1 MIWLRNQRPEKSLT
15 YAYERDKIGKMVK
28 PDNSDLPKEFPLGG
42 FLTKALVESDLTA
55 VQQLF
60 ESDSGYFEL
69 VQGAPAGGA
78 EAHSFYAQLP
88 PDKTEDDKFVLGL
101 FDETGKLTG
110 VIDLIRDYPEPGHW
124 YFGLLFLDPRYRGQ
138 GHGSRIA
145 RDLNDILRRAG
156 GRRLRLASVLR
167 NTGAVHFWERLGFTE
182 ERRVERSLTPDR
194 SVTLLVLARDL

>member
-110 VIDLIRDYPEPGHW
+110 VIDLIRDYPEPML
-124 YFGLLFLDPRYRGQ
+124 FGRLPSWGLY
-138 GHGSRIA
+138 A
-145 RDLNDILRRAG
+145 RHATGLQLRDIS
-156 GRRLRLASVLR
+156 LRLLAPDARPAVALDDVSGLR
-167 NTGAVHFWERLGFTE
+167 V
-182 ERRVERSLTPDR
+182 
-194 SVTLLVLARDL
+194 RDCDGLENA